1 MSIMTKER
9 EKRMKQEKSCGAV
22 VYRLQYEQL
31 YFLIEHMKLGHIS
44 IPKGHVEGNE
54 TEEETAIREIREE
67 TNLDVRL
74 DTVFRH
80 DVNYSPYEGVQKHV
94 VFFAAEALTL
104 DLKNQECEVSS
115 LEWLPFEQAYNA
127 VTYETD
133 KEVLFHALAYLSIK
147 HGIQADY
154 GSLAAPNQYTGLLY
168 REHAV
173 DIHSHVLVQVDD
185 GAQSMDEAMELLR
198 LDWEEGAR
206 IVFATPHYGIENGY
220 APDKNDAWYRFN
232 KLSEAASEALPGIRV
247 HFGTEW
253 YCADDIVQRIRNHE
267 AWPMM
272 PSDWYMVEFLEWGEI
287 TEPAD
292 VMLRRLKTMRENGI
306 KTILAHPERYRAIRQ
321 DWNLAKRICDLGVLL
336 QVNAY
341 DLYLNQKEETRSLA
355 QWMAKEELISFLGSD
370 MHGTRPGKRTPRMK
384 EGIRWLYANV
394 DEEYAND
401 VVRRNAER
409 LLGVD
414 KLPIV
419 I

>member
-1 MSIMTKER
+1 
-9 EKRMKQEKSCGAV
+9 MKQEKSCGAV
-22 VYRLQYEQL
+22 VYMLQYGQL

-44 IPKGHVEGNE
+44 IPKGHVEGSE

-147 HGIQADY
+147 HGIHADY
-154 GSLAAPNQYTGLLY
+154 GSLVAPNQHSGLWY

-206 IVFATPHYGIENGY
+206 VVYATPHYGIENGY
-220 APDKNDAWYRFN
+220 APD
-232 KLSEAASEALPGIRV
+232 
-247 HFGTEW
+247 
-253 YCADDIVQRIRNHE
+253 
-267 AWPMM
+267 
-272 PSDWYMVEFLEWGEI
+272 
-287 TEPAD
+287 
-292 VMLRRLKTMRENGI
+292 
-306 KTILAHPERYRAIRQ
+306 
-321 DWNLAKRICDLGVLL
+321 
-336 QVNAY
+336 
-341 DLYLNQKEETRSLA
+341 
-355 QWMAKEELISFLGSD
+355 
-370 MHGTRPGKRTPRMK
+370 
-384 EGIRWLYANV
+384 
-394 DEEYAND
+394 
-401 VVRRNAER
+401 
-409 LLGVD
+409 
-414 KLPIV
+414 
-419 I
+419 